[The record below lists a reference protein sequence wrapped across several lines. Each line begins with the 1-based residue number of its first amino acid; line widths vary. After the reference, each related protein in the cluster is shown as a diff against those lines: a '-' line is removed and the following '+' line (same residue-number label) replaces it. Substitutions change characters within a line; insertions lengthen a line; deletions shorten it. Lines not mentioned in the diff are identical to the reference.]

1 MARMAAANK
10 VRAPA
15 QAAVLALLLVTCL
28 LMLAAAVADAS
39 RPLKEDPAPSSEGDD
54 AVRTVVVVESPVG
67 DIQTV
72 VGVAE
77 HDGAGSRDDGR
88 AFMSIDML
96 GGIKDSGPSPGAG
109 H

>member
-1 MARMAAANK
+1 MARMAAAK
-10 VRAPA
+10 LR
-15 QAAVLALLLVTCL
+15 AAVVALLLATSL
-28 LMLAAAVADAS
+28 LVVLADAG
-39 RPLKEDPAPSSEGDD
+39 RPLKEEPSSWSSEGDD
-54 AVRTVVVVESPVG
+54 TVAVVESPAS

-72 VGVAE
+72 VGAAE
-77 HDGAGSRDDGR
+77 HDGAGGSRDDGR

>member
-1 MARMAAANK
+1 MARMAAAK
-10 VRAPA
+10 LR
-15 QAAVLALLLVTCL
+15 AAVVALLLATSL
-28 LMLAAAVADAS
+28 LVLADAG
-39 RPLKEDPAPSSEGDD
+39 RPLKEEPSLSSSEGDD
-54 AVRTVVVVESPVG
+54 AVRTAAVESPAG

-72 VGVAE
+72 VGAAE
-77 HDGAGSRDDGR
+77 HDGAGGSRDDGR